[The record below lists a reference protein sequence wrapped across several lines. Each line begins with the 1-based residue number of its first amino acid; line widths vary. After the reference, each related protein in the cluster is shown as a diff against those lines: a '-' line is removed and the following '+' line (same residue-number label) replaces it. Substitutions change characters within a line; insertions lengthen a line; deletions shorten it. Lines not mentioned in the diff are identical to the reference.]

1 MKKTLLAVSLAAAGL
16 ILTSCATGTE
26 PTATT
31 SPSSSPS
38 TAVTFSPSPQ
48 PESTQ
53 GTDDSLGLVPDSTD
67 ETAPAGA
74 VTAED
79 ARNAVER
86 IEDEL
91 VKLSEVEDAQVVLA
105 GHQAAVA
112 LKFDAQYQGG
122 IDDRMREIV
131 QERIDGVI
139 SGVNVVEITEDEGL
153 MSELEKLGDR
163 LDDATDMTELR
174 NELDAI
180 MERITGKK
188 TA

>member
-1 MKKTLLAVSLAAAGL
+1 M
-16 ILTSCATGTE
+16 
-26 PTATT
+26 
-31 SPSSSPS
+31 
-38 TAVTFSPSPQ
+38 
-48 PESTQ
+48 
-53 GTDDSLGLVPDSTD
+53 PDSTD
-67 ETAPAGA
+67 AAKPSGI

-79 ARNAVER
+79 AREAVER

-91 VKLSEVEDAQVVLA
+91 EKLSEVEDAQVVLA

-112 LKFDAQYQGG
+112 LKFDTQYQGG

-131 QERIDGVI
+131 QERIDGIV
-139 SGVNVVEITEDEGL
+139 SGIDVVEITEDEGL
-153 MSELEKLGDR
+153 MSELEKLGER
-163 LDDATDMTELR
+163 LDDAMDMTELR

>member
-1 MKKTLLAVSLAAAGL
+1 M
-16 ILTSCATGTE
+16 
-26 PTATT
+26 
-31 SPSSSPS
+31 
-38 TAVTFSPSPQ
+38 
-48 PESTQ
+48 
-53 GTDDSLGLVPDSTD
+53 
-67 ETAPAGA
+67 
-74 VTAED
+74 
-79 ARNAVER
+79 
-86 IEDEL
+86 
-91 VKLSEVEDAQVVLA
+91 KLSEVEDAQVVLA

>member
-1 MKKTLLAVSLAAAGL
+1 MDDASELMPD
-16 ILTSCATGTE
+16 ITG
-26 PTATT
+26 
-31 SPSSSPS
+31 
-38 TAVTFSPSPQ
+38 
-48 PESTQ
+48 
-53 GTDDSLGLVPDSTD
+53 

-79 ARNAVER
+79 ARKAVER

-91 VKLSEVEDAQVVLA
+91 EKLSEVEDAQVVLA

-139 SGVNVVEITEDEGL
+139 SGVDVVEITEDEGV

-163 LDDATDMTELR
+163 LDDSADMTELR

-180 MERITGKK
+180 MERITGKR
-188 TA
+188 AA